1 VRCYYDSDERD
12 WMNVCP
18 DAELL
23 YVRTD
28 GVRLSNVLVEYD
40 RGTTFYRE
48 YAAKF
53 EAYSHYQRSTR
64 MTLPPILVVIQRAS
78 TAKTIRAAIR
88 EVGARDVPVVLVLE
102 ADLLKHGLLKA
113 SAGC

>member
-1 VRCYYDSDERD
+1 
-12 WMNVCP
+12 MNVCP

-28 GVRLSNVLVEYD
+28 GTRLDSVLVEYD

-53 EAYSHYQRSTR
+53 EAYSHYQRYMRT
-64 MTLPPILVVIQRAS
+64 TLPPILVVIQRPA
-78 TAKTIRAAIR
+78 TARTIREAIDG
-88 EVGARDVPVVLVLE
+88 VGAGDVPVVLVLE
-102 ADLLKHGLLKA
+102 ADLMQHGLLKA
-113 SAGC
+113 LARS

>member
-1 VRCYYDSDERD
+1 
-12 WMNVCP
+12 
-18 DAELL
+18 
-23 YVRTD
+23 
-28 GVRLSNVLVEYD
+28 
-40 RGTTFYRE
+40 
-48 YAAKF
+48 
-53 EAYSHYQRSTR
+53 
-64 MTLPPILVVIQRAS
+64 VVIQRAS